1 MKIRSLFL
9 SAALMFGLVSRMAA
23 ESRASDL
30 SDPTDPF
37 AGEGR
42 TYDAMTISRRSSDG
56 ASAMLSE
63 PASGFSAANRGGIF
77 GCDAQRQSSGTSGP
91 SLETSS
97 PESAETSG
105 PLPEPPARVLILLA
119 QLADGFRSMPA
130 YSVRFEIVADDSA
143 VRGGYSVQGGS
154 YYLQL
159 GDAEV
164 YADGATRYEVDNRR
178 REVTIVEV
186 DTASRNILDNPV
198 RAFEF
203 LDSTYRPALLDE
215 RDGEADILLSP
226 TGDAGAVA
234 GAVTLTVT
242 TSPVRPRLLAY
253 DFEGERIT
261 VAITGISP
269 LQTPLRRFNRAA
281 YADYESIDFR

>member
-1 MKIRSLFL
+1 MKNTPLFL
-9 SAALMFGLVSRMAA
+9 LVALLFGSVPGLAA
-23 ESRASDL
+23 ESRATGPS
-30 SDPTDPF
+30 DPF
-37 AGEGR
+37 AGAR
-42 TYDAMTISRRSSDG
+42 RSSAAMTISRRCSDG

-63 PASGFSAANRGGIF
+63 TVSGFSAANRGV
-77 GCDAQRQSSGTSGP
+77 SSAATPDDGSAGTLGP
-91 SLETSS
+91 SLEHPS
-97 PESAETSG
+97 PDSARTSG

-119 QLADGFRSMPA
+119 QLADGFRAMPA

-164 YADGATRYEVDNRR
+164 YTDGATRYEVDNRR

-203 LDSTYRPALLDE
+203 LDSTYRPTLLDE

-253 DFEGERIT
+253 DFDGERIT

-269 LQTPLRRFNRAA
+269 LQTPLRRFDRAS
-281 YADYESIDFR
+281 YANYEWIDFR

>member
-9 SAALMFGLVSRMAA
+9 SAALMLGLVPRMAA
-23 ESRASDL
+23 ESHATGL
-30 SDPTDPF
+30 SGPF
-37 AGEGR
+37 EG
-42 TYDAMTISRRSSDG
+42 YYRSSV
-56 ASAMLSE
+56 ASWNGSDAAFA
-63 PASGFSAANRGGIF
+63 ASPETVSGSSAADRVAFSAATPNNTP
-77 GCDAQRQSSGTSGP
+77 AGTSGP
-91 SLETSS
+91 SFETSS
-97 PESAETSG
+97 HDSAAISG
-105 PLPEPPARVLILLA
+105 PLPEQPARVLKLLA
-119 QLADGFRSMPA
+119 QLADGFRAMPA
-130 YSVRFEIVADDSA
+130 YSVRFEVVADDSA
-143 VRGGYSVQGGS
+143 VKGGYSVQGEA

-198 RAFEF
+198 RAFDF
-203 LDSTYRPALLDE
+203 LNSAYRAELLDE
-215 RDGEADILLSP
+215 RDGEADILLTP
-226 TGDAGAVA
+226 TGDAPAVA

-253 DFEGERIT
+253 DFDGERIT
-261 VAITGISP
+261 VAIGDISP
-269 LQTPLRRFNRAA
+269 LQTPLRRFDRAA

>member
-9 SAALMFGLVSRMAA
+9 SAALMLGLVPRMAA
-23 ESRASDL
+23 ESRAAGL
-30 SDPTDPF
+30 SVPF
-37 AGEGR
+37 AEER
-42 TYDAMTISRRSSDG
+42 SSSAAMTISRRCSDG
-56 ASAMLSE
+56 ISAMLSE
-63 PASGFSAANRGGIF
+63 TASGFSAANRGVSSAATPS
-77 GCDAQRQSSGTSGP
+77 DNPSGTSGP

-119 QLADGFRSMPA
+119 QLADGFRAMPA

-143 VRGGYSVQGGS
+143 VRGGYSVQGEA

-164 YADGATRYEVDNRR
+164 YAEGATRYEVDNRR

-203 LDSTYRPALLDE
+203 LDSTYRPTLLDE
-215 RDGEADILLSP
+215 RDGEADILLSA

-253 DFEGERIT
+253 DYDGERIT
-261 VAITGISP
+261 VAVTDISP
-269 LQTPLRRFNRAA
+269 LQTPLRRFDRAA
-281 YADYESIDFR
+281 YADYEWIDFR

>member
-9 SAALMFGLVSRMAA
+9 SAALMLGLVPRMAA
-23 ESRASDL
+23 ESHATGL
-30 SDPTDPF
+30 SGPF
-37 AGEGR
+37 EGH
-42 TYDAMTISRRSSDG
+42 YRSSV
-56 ASAMLSE
+56 ALW
-63 PASGFSAANRGGIF
+63 SGSDAAFAAFPETVSGSSAADRV
-77 GCDAQRQSSGTSGP
+77 ASSAATPNDTPVGTSGP

-97 PESAETSG
+97 SDSTETSG
-105 PLPEPPARVLILLA
+105 PLPEQPARVLILLA
-119 QLADGFRSMPA
+119 QLADGFRAMPA
-130 YSVRFEIVADDSA
+130 YSVRFEVVADDSA
-143 VRGGYSVQGGS
+143 VKGGYSVQGEA

-198 RAFEF
+198 RAFDF
-203 LDSTYRPALLDE
+203 LNSAYRAELLDE
-215 RDGEADILLSP
+215 RDGEADILLTP
-226 TGDAGAVA
+226 TGDAPAVA

-253 DFEGERIT
+253 DFDGERIT

-269 LQTPLRRFNRAA
+269 LQTPLRRFDRAA
-281 YADYESIDFR
+281 YANYESIDFR